1 MSGSAAKDRRRKKA
15 PPHRAA
21 AQKTAAAPAPAQV
34 TPASGWGDR
43 VSWWALL
50 AMVFVVP
57 LATSNFTILGF
68 EHSFTN
74 DVFEIV
80 KVSVLRILT
89 CVAVGAW
96 AWNLLRKGG
105 RIRHTPIDWLILAF
119 VIWVAISTATSVHWP
134 TALLGKPS
142 RYEGLLTFVN
152 YAVLYFLV
160 LQLADRSS
168 RVRSLARSLFWSS
181 VVVAVFGLL
190 QYLGVQ
196 HPGWVPLGFEPNRAF
211 STYGNPNFLGGFLI
225 FSVTVAL
232 GLALLE
238 RRRVWRLLY
247 WAGFGLNGLALIAT
261 FTRGAWI
268 GGFVSLVLLSVIAWR
283 QRPAMQRIDWIPAGA
298 SLAVGLGIIIRSL
311 SSSSEVLNF
320 ARRIGSIFQ
329 FSSGSGQSRMEIW
342 RSAFAAIADRPI
354 LGSGPDTFRL
364 VFHRF
369 KTAEYVRIKGGSSG
383 ADNAH
388 NYLLHLASG
397 VGFPGLLL
405 FAAVFV
411 WAAVRSFTT
420 IFKRSDD
427 PFRLMLGAFWAAS
440 AGYLIHLFFGLSLPG
455 TSFLVW
461 TALAIVLVPT
471 ARSIGVKA
479 ARWGTV
485 AGLAVIVIVAAG
497 VAYQGV
503 VLAADHSYSKSQT
516 ASLAGERTQEALRA
530 TELNPLNADYR
541 QGLGLAYLAE
551 MRAYLQAGAE
561 AQQKGE
567 DTTPYEKQVVR
578 SFLDAKSALEKAIDF
593 TPPEYDNYVILA
605 SLYNLA
611 GEAMDADLYQDA
623 IQVAE
628 RGLQIMPLGTSI
640 RVQLAHSLVATGRMP
655 EAVEALEY
663 CVQIDPTGGEAAAY
677 LAGIYQQQGDPDKAL
692 ELLRSV
698 EALAPGQPGI
708 ADAIRELEAGG
719 GAPIQSR

>member
-1 MSGSAAKDRRRKKA
+1 
-15 PPHRAA
+15 
-21 AQKTAAAPAPAQV
+21 
-34 TPASGWGDR
+34 
-43 VSWWALL
+43 
-50 AMVFVVP
+50 MVFVVP

-516 ASLAGERTQEALRA
+516 ASLAGEQTQEALRA

-578 SFLDAKSALEKAIDF
+578 SFLEAKSALEKAIDF

>member
-1 MSGSAAKDRRRKKA
+1 
-15 PPHRAA
+15 
-21 AQKTAAAPAPAQV
+21 
-34 TPASGWGDR
+34 
-43 VSWWALL
+43 
-50 AMVFVVP
+50 MVFVVP

-471 ARSIGVKA
+471 ARSIGVKV

-485 AGLAVIVIVAAG
+485 AGVAVIVIVAAG

-516 ASLAGERTQEALRA
+516 ASLAGEQTQEALRA

-708 ADAIRELEAGG
+708 ADAIRDLEAGA

>member
-1 MSGSAAKDRRRKKA
+1 
-15 PPHRAA
+15 
-21 AQKTAAAPAPAQV
+21 
-34 TPASGWGDR
+34 
-43 VSWWALL
+43 
-50 AMVFVVP
+50 MVFVVP

-578 SFLDAKSALEKAIDF
+578 SFLEAKSALEKAIDF

>member
-1 MSGSAAKDRRRKKA
+1 
-15 PPHRAA
+15 
-21 AQKTAAAPAPAQV
+21 
-34 TPASGWGDR
+34 
-43 VSWWALL
+43 
-50 AMVFVVP
+50 MVFVVP

-471 ARSIGVKA
+471 ARSIGVKV

-578 SFLDAKSALEKAIDF
+578 SFLEAKSALEKAIDF

>member
-1 MSGSAAKDRRRKKA
+1 
-15 PPHRAA
+15 
-21 AQKTAAAPAPAQV
+21 
-34 TPASGWGDR
+34 
-43 VSWWALL
+43 
-50 AMVFVVP
+50 MVFVVP

-516 ASLAGERTQEALRA
+516 ASLAGEQTQEALRA

-708 ADAIRELEAGG
+708 ADAIRELEAGA

>member
-1 MSGSAAKDRRRKKA
+1 
-15 PPHRAA
+15 
-21 AQKTAAAPAPAQV
+21 
-34 TPASGWGDR
+34 
-43 VSWWALL
+43 
-50 AMVFVVP
+50 MVFVVP

-68 EHSFTN
+68 EHSFTD

-105 RIRHTPIDWLILAF
+105 RIRHTPLDWLILAF

-471 ARSIGVKA
+471 ARSIGVKV

-485 AGLAVIVIVAAG
+485 AGVAVIVIVAAG

-578 SFLDAKSALEKAIDF
+578 SFLEAKSALEKAIDF

-640 RVQLAHSLVATGRMP
+640 RVQLAHSLVATGRIP
-655 EAVEALEY
+655 EAVDALEY

-708 ADAIRELEAGG
+708 AEAIRELEAGA

>member
-1 MSGSAAKDRRRKKA
+1 
-15 PPHRAA
+15 
-21 AQKTAAAPAPAQV
+21 
-34 TPASGWGDR
+34 
-43 VSWWALL
+43 
-50 AMVFVVP
+50 MVFVVP

-516 ASLAGERTQEALRA
+516 ASLAGEQTQEALRA

>member
-1 MSGSAAKDRRRKKA
+1 
-15 PPHRAA
+15 
-21 AQKTAAAPAPAQV
+21 
-34 TPASGWGDR
+34 
-43 VSWWALL
+43 
-50 AMVFVVP
+50 MVFVVP

-68 EHSFTN
+68 EHSFTD

-105 RIRHTPIDWLILAF
+105 RIRHTPLDWLILAF

-471 ARSIGVKA
+471 ARSIGVKV

-485 AGLAVIVIVAAG
+485 AGVAVIVIVAAG

-516 ASLAGERTQEALRA
+516 ASLAGEQTQEALRA

-578 SFLDAKSALEKAIDF
+578 SFLEAKSALEKAIDF

-708 ADAIRELEAGG
+708 ADAIRELEAGA

>member
-1 MSGSAAKDRRRKKA
+1 
-15 PPHRAA
+15 
-21 AQKTAAAPAPAQV
+21 
-34 TPASGWGDR
+34 
-43 VSWWALL
+43 
-50 AMVFVVP
+50 MVFVVP

-471 ARSIGVKA
+471 ARSIGVKV

-485 AGLAVIVIVAAG
+485 AGVAVIVIVAAG

-578 SFLDAKSALEKAIDF
+578 SFLEAKSALEKAIDF

-708 ADAIRELEAGG
+708 ADAIRELEAGA

>member
-1 MSGSAAKDRRRKKA
+1 
-15 PPHRAA
+15 
-21 AQKTAAAPAPAQV
+21 
-34 TPASGWGDR
+34 
-43 VSWWALL
+43 
-50 AMVFVVP
+50 MVFVVP

-471 ARSIGVKA
+471 ARSIGVKV

-516 ASLAGERTQEALRA
+516 ASLAGEQTQEALRA

-578 SFLDAKSALEKAIDF
+578 SFLEAKSALEKAIDF

>member
-1 MSGSAAKDRRRKKA
+1 
-15 PPHRAA
+15 
-21 AQKTAAAPAPAQV
+21 
-34 TPASGWGDR
+34 
-43 VSWWALL
+43 
-50 AMVFVVP
+50 MVFVVP

-471 ARSIGVKA
+471 ARSIGVKV

-485 AGLAVIVIVAAG
+485 AGVAVIVIVAAG

-516 ASLAGERTQEALRA
+516 ASLAGEQTQEALRA

-578 SFLDAKSALEKAIDF
+578 SFLEAKSALEKAIDF

-640 RVQLAHSLVATGRMP
+640 RVQLAHSLVATGRIP
-655 EAVEALEY
+655 EAVDALEY

-708 ADAIRELEAGG
+708 AEAIRELEAGA

>member
-1 MSGSAAKDRRRKKA
+1 
-15 PPHRAA
+15 
-21 AQKTAAAPAPAQV
+21 
-34 TPASGWGDR
+34 
-43 VSWWALL
+43 
-50 AMVFVVP
+50 MVFVVP

-471 ARSIGVKA
+471 ARSIGVKV

-485 AGLAVIVIVAAG
+485 AGVAVIVIVAAG

-578 SFLDAKSALEKAIDF
+578 SFLEAKSALEKAIDF

>member
-1 MSGSAAKDRRRKKA
+1 
-15 PPHRAA
+15 
-21 AQKTAAAPAPAQV
+21 
-34 TPASGWGDR
+34 
-43 VSWWALL
+43 
-50 AMVFVVP
+50 MVFVVP

-96 AWNLLRKGG
+96 AWKLLRKGG

>member
-1 MSGSAAKDRRRKKA
+1 
-15 PPHRAA
+15 
-21 AQKTAAAPAPAQV
+21 
-34 TPASGWGDR
+34 
-43 VSWWALL
+43 
-50 AMVFVVP
+50 MVFVVP

-471 ARSIGVKA
+471 ARSIGVKV

-485 AGLAVIVIVAAG
+485 AGVAVIVIVAAG

-516 ASLAGERTQEALRA
+516 ASLAGEQTQEALRA

-708 ADAIRELEAGG
+708 ADAIRELEAGA

>member
-1 MSGSAAKDRRRKKA
+1 
-15 PPHRAA
+15 
-21 AQKTAAAPAPAQV
+21 
-34 TPASGWGDR
+34 
-43 VSWWALL
+43 
-50 AMVFVVP
+50 MVFVVP

>member
-1 MSGSAAKDRRRKKA
+1 
-15 PPHRAA
+15 
-21 AQKTAAAPAPAQV
+21 
-34 TPASGWGDR
+34 
-43 VSWWALL
+43 
-50 AMVFVVP
+50 MVFVVP

-471 ARSIGVKA
+471 ARSIGVKV

-485 AGLAVIVIVAAG
+485 AGVAVIVIVAAG